1 MNINRRELFK
11 DFYSKR
17 IYFIHKRESF
27 KEEVVGT
34 KTLSSLLQVKCRDW
48 EKTPLSYLSSKEA
61 LAVGIMLFIK
71 KSYRGEKYIKKAI
84 DFCEYA
90 YMETKDR
97 EISYLSSMAL
107 GVLYFEYA
115 MVLTEI
121 EKRNK
126 FFKISS
132 AYLKTASESASNDDH
147 SPLYHAIVQQGRG
160 INLETVAKTLV
171 KASKVSTR
179 PIPIFKLLTGIY
191 AKLKMKDA
199 EAFYRN
205 KWQEDEPHHLKLV
218 S

>member
-27 KEEVVGT
+27 KEEVVRS
-34 KTLSSLLQVKCRDW
+34 KTLSTLLQVKCRDW

-61 LAVGIMLFIK
+61 LAVGIMLFVK
-71 KSYRGEKYIKKAI
+71 KNYRGEKYIKKAI

-97 EISYLSSMAL
+97 EISYLSSLAL

-115 MVLTEI
+115 LVLMDE
-121 EKRNK
+121 ESKSK
-126 FFKISS
+126 FFKIST
-132 AYLKTASESASNDDH
+132 AYLKTATESSSNDDH
-147 SPLYHAIVQQGRG
+147 SHLYHAIVQQGRG
-160 INLETVAKTLV
+160 IELELVAKTLV
-171 KASKVSTR
+171 QASKVSIE

-191 AKLKMKDA
+191 SKLNMKEA
-199 EAFYRN
+199 EAFYKK
-205 KWQEDEPHHLKLV
+205 KWEEDTPCSQKWAA
-218 S
+218 

>member
-132 AYLKTASESASNDDH
+132 AYLKTASESASSDDH

-171 KASKVSTR
+171 KASKVSTT